1 MKTVQTA
8 VEAVNAIQS
17 GDRIFVQGSA
27 GTPLVLTRALE
38 SRAGEL
44 ENVEVVCLSVLG
56 DIGINKPA
64 YEKSFYFNALFVSE
78 PIRANVAGNNGDYIP
93 VFLSEIHR
101 LFEQKHLAL
110 DAALIHVSPPDQHGF
125 CSLGVSVDVARAA
138 VKHARRVIAQVNP
151 QMPRTHG
158 DGLIHTREIDY
169 MIEVDEPLPEVNYS
183 QKVSDTERRIGYN
196 AASLIEDGAT
206 LQAGIGTIPDAV
218 LDCLHNH
225 KDLGVHTEMF
235 SDGVIRLMKSGAV
248 NNRLKH
254 KHRFKTATA
263 FALGTREL
271 YDFVDDNPEFSFL
284 NASYANDNYVIR
296 SNPKVVAINS
306 AIEIDLTGQ
315 VCADSIGLRQ
325 YSGVGGQMD
334 FMRGAALSEGGKP
347 IIALTA
353 NTGKG
358 ISKIVPELKSGAG
371 VVTTRAHVHW
381 VVTENGIAN
390 LFGKNLK
397 QRAYELIKLAAPEH
411 REFLEKAA
419 FERFGR

>member
-64 YEKSFYFNALFVSE
+64 YENSFYFNALFVSE

-183 QKVSDTERRIGYN
+183 QKVSDIERRIGYN

-381 VVTENGIAN
+381 VVTENGITN

-419 FERFGR
+419 FERFGK